1 MTVFSL
7 CCIIPNVS
15 NMKLFGEKMLAD
27 IGFEQRMRL
36 VRLYDIYGGLLTDK
50 QQKCMELHFYNDLS
64 LSEIADEYGVSR
76 QAIYDLIKRAGQI
89 LERYENRLKLLE
101 RDKENSD
108 MLIHAEELLTDY
120 INNHGKETTLEL
132 VQTILRELNGKGR
145 A

>member
-7 CCIIPNVS
+7 CCIITLVS
-15 NMKLFGEKMLAD
+15 NINIFGEKMQAD
-27 IGFEQRMRL
+27 IGFEQRMRF

-50 QQKCMELHFYNDLS
+50 QQNCMEMHFYNDLS

-89 LERYENRLKLLE
+89 LERYEDRLKLLE
-101 RDKENSD
+101 RDEENSD

>member
-1 MTVFSL
+1 MLVIFK
-7 CCIIPNVS
+7 I
-15 NMKLFGEKMLAD
+15 FGEKMLAD

>member
-1 MTVFSL
+1 MLVIFK
-7 CCIIPNVS
+7 I
-15 NMKLFGEKMLAD
+15 FGEKMLAD

-132 VQTILRELNGKGR
+132 VQTILRALNGKGR

>member
-7 CCIIPNVS
+7 CCIITLVS
-15 NMKLFGEKMLAD
+15 NINIFGEKMQAD
-27 IGFEQRMRL
+27 IDFEQRMRF

-50 QQKCMELHFYNDLS
+50 QQNCMEMHFYNDLS

-89 LERYENRLKLLE
+89 LERYEDRLKLLE
-101 RDKENSD
+101 RDEENSD
-108 MLIHAEELLTDY
+108 MLLHAEELLTDY
-120 INNHGKETTLEL
+120 INDHSKAANLEL
-132 VQTILRELNGKGR
+132 LQTILRELNGKGR

>member
-7 CCIIPNVS
+7 CCIITNVS
-15 NMKLFGEKMLAD
+15 NMKIFGEKMLAD

>member
-1 MTVFSL
+1 MNKECGLSV
-7 CCIIPNVS
+7 
-15 NMKLFGEKMLAD
+15 
-27 IGFEQRMRL
+27 
-36 VRLYDIYGGLLTDK
+36 LYDIYGGLLTDK

>member
-7 CCIIPNVS
+7 CCIITLVGNI
-15 NMKLFGEKMLAD
+15 NIFGEKMQAD
-27 IGFEQRMRL
+27 IGFEQRMRF

>member
-1 MTVFSL
+1 MFSL
-7 CCIIPNVS
+7 CCIITNVS
-15 NMKLFGEKMLAD
+15 NIKIFGEKMLVD

-50 QQKCMELHFYNDLS
+50 QQKCMEMHFYNDLS

-108 MLIHAEELLTDY
+108 MLLHAEELLTDY
-120 INNHGKETTLEL
+120 IYDHDKAANLEL
-132 VQTILRELNGKGR
+132 IQTILRELNGKGR

>member
-1 MTVFSL
+1 MF
-7 CCIIPNVS
+7 
-15 NMKLFGEKMLAD
+15 AD
-27 IGFEQRMRL
+27 IGFEQRMHL

-50 QQKCMELHFYNDLS
+50 QQKCMEMHFYNDLS

-76 QAIYDLIKRAGQI
+76 QAIYDLIKRAGQV

-108 MLIHAEELLTDY
+108 MLLHAEELLTDY
-120 INNHGKETTLEL
+120 IKDREKAANLEL

>member
-1 MTVFSL
+1 MLVTMKVFGD
-7 CCIIPNVS
+7 
-15 NMKLFGEKMLAD
+15 NMLVD

-64 LSEIADEYGVSR
+64 LSEIADEDGVSR
-76 QAIYDLIKRAGQI
+76 QAIYDLLKRAGQI

-101 RDKENSD
+101 REKENSD

-120 INNHGKETTLEL
+120 IKSHEKNTNLEL

>member
-7 CCIIPNVS
+7 CCIITNVS
-15 NMKLFGEKMLAD
+15 NIKIFGEKMQAD
-27 IGFEQRMRL
+27 IEFEQRMRL

-50 QQKCMELHFYNDLS
+50 QQKCMEMHFYNDLS
-64 LSEIADEYGVSR
+64 LSEIADEYAVSR

-89 LERYENRLKLLE
+89 LERYESRLKLLE

-108 MLIHAEELLTDY
+108 MLLHIEELLTDY
-120 INNHGKETTLEL
+120 INDHGKVVNLEL
-132 VQTILRELNGKGR
+132 IQTILRELNGKGR

>member
-1 MTVFSL
+1 
-7 CCIIPNVS
+7 
-15 NMKLFGEKMLAD
+15 MKVFGEKMLAD

-76 QAIYDLIKRAGQI
+76 QAIYDLIKRVGQI
-89 LERYENRLKLLE
+89 LERYENKLKLLE
-101 RDKENSD
+101 RDKENGD

-132 VQTILRELNGKGR
+132 VQTILRELNDKGR

>member
-1 MTVFSL
+1 MLVIFK
-7 CCIIPNVS
+7 I
-15 NMKLFGEKMLAD
+15 FGEKMLAD

-108 MLIHAEELLTDY
+108 MLIHAEEFMSM
-120 INNHGKETTLEL
+120 
-132 VQTILRELNGKGR
+132 R
-145 A
+145 

>member
-1 MTVFSL
+1 MLVIFM
-7 CCIIPNVS
+7 I
-15 NMKLFGEKMLAD
+15 FGEKMLAD

>member
-1 MTVFSL
+1 MLVIFK
-7 CCIIPNVS
+7 I
-15 NMKLFGEKMLAD
+15 FGEKMQAD
-27 IGFEQRMRL
+27 IDFEQRMRL

-50 QQKCMELHFYNDLS
+50 QQKCMEMHFYNDLS

-108 MLIHAEELLTDY
+108 MLLHTEELLADY
-120 INNHGKETTLEL
+120 INDHDKTANLEL
-132 VQTILRELNGKGR
+132 ILTILRELNGKGR

>member
-7 CCIIPNVS
+7 CCIITLVS
-15 NMKLFGEKMLAD
+15 NINIFGEKMQAD

-50 QQKCMELHFYNDLS
+50 QQNCMEMHFYNDLS

-89 LERYENRLKLLE
+89 LERYEDRLKLLE
-101 RDKENSD
+101 RDEENSD
-108 MLIHAEELLTDY
+108 MLLHAEELLTDY
-120 INNHGKETTLEL
+120 INDHSKAANLEL
-132 VQTILRELNGKGR
+132 LQTILRELNGKGR

>member
-7 CCIIPNVS
+7 CCIITLVGNI
-15 NMKLFGEKMLAD
+15 NIFGEKMQAD
-27 IGFEQRMRL
+27 IGFEQRMRF

-50 QQKCMELHFYNDLS
+50 QQNCMEMHFYNDLS

-89 LERYENRLKLLE
+89 LERYEDRLKLLE
-101 RDKENSD
+101 RDEENSD
-108 MLIHAEELLTDY
+108 MLLHAEELLTDY
-120 INNHGKETTLEL
+120 INDHSKTANLEL
-132 VQTILRELNGKGR
+132 LQTILRELNDKGR

>member
-7 CCIIPNVS
+7 CCIITLVS
-15 NMKLFGEKMLAD
+15 NINIFGEKMQAD
-27 IGFEQRMRL
+27 IDFEQRMRF

>member
-1 MTVFSL
+1 MFSL
-7 CCIIPNVS
+7 CCIITNVS
-15 NMKLFGEKMLAD
+15 NMKIFGEKMLAD